1 MKLFNFLILLVWIFM
16 KKMVFTYSFSIIFLV
31 IFLTLVSL
39 FVWPIMEKVGLELEK
54 IQRNYIA
61 LLEENIGVSIS
72 YDSLSPSILSGLR
85 ISNIIISD
93 VENESSLISIKSIK
107 LQWNILKL
115 VGDNPTDAF
124 GKLVITGLSAEYDY
138 IQHGGVVQKLIK
150 AISGTQVVDE
160 EQFVGID
167 ESNHENEDMKELIK
181 NALKP
186 IFALPI
192 DVQLR
197 NTSLSY
203 LSNAVRVETIFS
215 LIEISDQGSE
225 GQLNLNVSGIVR
237 VQSQGEVSEF
247 GELVSSISL
256 KGRLTDVLEN
266 SFAQCSISSAQGSDY
281 IIPRLDFHTFFS
293 NNMIHAVAMQN
304 VLPFSIE
311 FVSDLISQQATFAFH
326 AENFE
331 LFDLISYQGENELLL
346 NLKGTEISG
355 LYTISYNW
363 GTEEVDYVLNGQSIL
378 SRLVLGE
385 KIILDYAI
393 KGDKDVFTIENFNV
407 LSDKLTADYSG
418 SINLQTYIP
427 EGILTVNSFTAPSGD
442 TLSSEI
448 YIDSLGNELIIFAPQ
463 ILLGEKSLTALQI
476 EAERIGNTLNFAFE
490 VSDYSR
496 AETSE
501 PGLLSANGSFDF
513 GDDLF
518 LQVEVLSDSLFLAS
532 VNEIAL
538 WYLPQ
543 EKSQS
548 LALISES
555 LTPYIFSFDAFFSTD
570 FSTFSYSLPYAIIAN
585 TQEDDE
591 FLLFSANGNESLF
604 QIPTLDMLIAG
615 QSIQAEASGDLGDN
629 DSEIFFNSSIFFNS
643 LPYTFSGVVIPNE
656 SLTVSGDYN
665 FNLGLE
671 FIDSSRFAATSQTQS
686 LPISINDSLY
696 SLSFD
701 SNLTYN
707 SPTDWIANIVN
718 FNIENISSTNIL
730 RPSLFVAGNISPDGA
745 FFEQV
750 VFSDDLSTL
759 EGVLA
764 TSWNIDNSVLGNVT
778 FNLAMEDSFSDEK
791 YELNLE
797 AFNLSGSSFSD
808 SDFLEN
814 MFFSADALI
823 QDSPS
828 GRFANFQTE
837 TNTINARFTA
847 QGSLANPSASL
858 IVDNS
863 SFQLGSNASEFSGSI
878 SLEDYAIT
886 ANNVNIEYGDVG
898 FQNLNGSVSLK
909 DFNGNLDGFVF
920 GRLSDSSYFAEK
932 TFSSPVEISLE
943 SPMMSEQIPFSE
955 RLFKLNVIFS
965 EITSPFLPPLTDYTI
980 EIARTPGRFDLSAG
994 INSEVTGYFLDSG
1007 EISLTANEGFFVE
1020 FDAFGIYD
1028 KNELTLVLD
1037 NIFANAEDFSKLVD
1051 LPVFSLHSGI
1061 ATGTGTLTGPLNDL
1075 QINASLHGT
1084 NMEISVPDYVNER
1097 LICVDFPV
1105 TVSQNVFS
1113 AENALFVSQ
1122 ETQTDVNLSVA
1133 LSMEQLEFTY
1143 ISLDIKTL
1151 NNEYVLGR
1159 YGMPY
1164 GTFEGL
1170 AETDLELYVTPDL
1183 VDVKGDIN
1191 TKEVEAIITIVP
1203 SDDPTVEVGGDVIV
1217 DLVITVENQS
1227 QLYLPSKTNPIIR
1240 GLVSQVEPLI
1250 IQMNTQYGTS
1260 LISGNFTMRGGEILY
1275 LNRTF
1280 FAREASAV
1288 FYDSLETFDPRL
1300 TASAEIRERDE
1311 NGDTVRILLS
1321 VEDQPLSQLD
1331 PSFESVPAMSEQE
1344 IMTLLGQIIIGQSE
1358 DANPLALLGGL
1369 ADYGTQIVVF
1379 RNIEN
1384 QVRDLLNLDL
1394 FSFRTMFLQNAVGYA
1409 LDNTGEETLAVGDF
1423 LDGTTIYI
1431 GKYLNETL
1439 YADALLSVVFDSDR
1453 QDLGLGGLVFQ
1464 PEFGLELPSPFATI
1478 RWSIAP
1484 DLTTDWNLL
1493 VPYTS
1498 ISFSWK
1504 FNL

>member
-1 MKLFNFLILLVWIFM
+1 M
-16 KKMVFTYSFSIIFLV
+16 KKLVFTYSLSIIFLV
-31 IFLTLVSL
+31 SCLTVVSL
-39 FVWPIMEKVGLELEK
+39 FVWPIMEKVGAELEK
-54 IQRNYIA
+54 IQSDYVA
-61 LLEENIGVSIS
+61 LLEENVGISIS

-85 ISNIIISD
+85 IANIIIRD
-93 VENESSLISIKSIK
+93 VENESSLISVGSIK

-115 VGDNPTDAF
+115 LGENPTDAF
-124 GKLVITGLSAEYDY
+124 GKLVITGLSAEYNY
-138 IQHGGVVQKLIK
+138 LQHDGIVQKLIQ
-150 AISGTQVVDE
+150 ATSTTNEMGAEQPVATDE
-160 EQFVGID
+160 NNLEQ
-167 ESNHENEDMKELIK
+167 EDIQEIIK

-203 LSNAVRVETIFS
+203 SSDVMNVESILSVV
-215 LIEISDQGSE
+215 EISDQGSE
-225 GQLNLNVSGIVR
+225 GQLNLNVNGVVR
-237 VQSQGEVSEF
+237 VESIGEAARF
-247 GELVSSISL
+247 GELVTLVSL
-256 KGRLTDVLEN
+256 KGRITDILEN
-266 SFAQCSISSAQGSDY
+266 SFAQCNISSVQESDY

-293 NNMIHAVAMQN
+293 NSTFHAVAMQN

-311 FVSDLISQQATFAFH
+311 FISDLIAKQATFAFH
-326 AENFE
+326 AENFD
-331 LFDLISYQGENELLL
+331 LFDLVSYRGDNDVIK
-346 NLKGTEISG
+346 NLKGTELSG
-355 LYTISYNW
+355 LYTINYNW
-363 GTEEVDYVLNGQSIL
+363 GTEETDYVLNGQSIL
-378 SRLVLGE
+378 SPLLLGE
-385 KIILDYAI
+385 TVALDFSMY
-393 KGDKDVFTIENFNV
+393 GDKDVFSIENFNIFSDT
-407 LSDKLTADYSG
+407 LSAEYSG
-418 SINLQTYIP
+418 SVNLQTFIP
-427 EGILTVNSFTAPSGD
+427 EGIFTIFSFTAPSGE
-442 TLSSEI
+442 TLSSEV
-448 YIDSLGNELIIFAPQ
+448 YIESLNNELIIFAPQ
-463 ILLGEKSLTALQI
+463 VLLGEKSLTALQI
-476 EAERIGNTLNFAFE
+476 EAERVNDTLNFTFE

-496 AETSE
+496 AETAE
-501 PGLLSANGSFDF
+501 PGLMSANGSFDF
-513 GDDLF
+513 GNDLF
-518 LQVEVLSDSLFLAS
+518 LQVELLSDSLFLAS
-532 VNEIAL
+532 INEIAL
-538 WYLPQ
+538 WYLPK
-543 EKSQS
+543 EESQT
-548 LALISES
+548 LALLNESIS
-555 LTPYIFSFDAFFSTD
+555 PYIFSFDAFFSTD

-585 TQEDDE
+585 TQRDDE

-629 DSEIFFNSSIFFNS
+629 DSEIFFNSSIYFNS
-643 LPYTFSGVVIPNE
+643 LPYTFSGVYIPSE
-656 SLTVSGDYN
+656 YLTVSGDYN

-671 FIDSSRFAATSQTQS
+671 FIDGLRFVATSQTQS
-686 LPISINDSLY
+686 LPISINDTLL

-701 SNLTYN
+701 SDLTYN
-707 SPTDWIANIVN
+707 SPTDWIANIIN
-718 FNIENISSTNIL
+718 FNVENISSTNIL
-730 RPSLFVAGNISPDGA
+730 RPSLLVAGNISPNGA

-750 VFSDDLSTL
+750 AYSDDLSSL
-759 EGVLA
+759 AGVLA

-778 FNLAMEDSFSDEK
+778 FNLSLEDTFSSEK

-808 SDFLEN
+808 NDFLEN

-837 TNTINARFTA
+837 TNTINARLTA

-858 IVDNS
+858 VVDNS
-863 SFQLGSNASEFSGSI
+863 SFQLGSYASEFSGSI

-886 ANNVNIEYGDVG
+886 ANDVNIEYGEVG

-909 DFNGNLDGFVF
+909 DFNGNIDGFVF
-920 GRLSDSSYFAEK
+920 GSLSESSYFAEK
-932 TFSSPVEISLE
+932 TFASPIQITLE
-943 SPMMSEQIPFSE
+943 SPLVSEQIPLSE
-955 RLFKLNVIFS
+955 RLFNLNVVFE
-965 EITSPFLPPLTDYTI
+965 EITSPFLPPLKDYTI
-980 EIARTPGRFDLSAG
+980 ELVRTPGRFDLSAG

-1007 EISLTANEGFFVE
+1007 EINLIASEGFFVTFE
-1020 FDAFGIYD
+1020 AFGIYD
-1028 KNELTLVLD
+1028 NNELTLVLD
-1037 NIFANAEDFSKLVD
+1037 NIFADAQDFSKLVD

-1061 ATGTGTLTGPLNDL
+1061 ATGTGTLTGPLSDL

-1097 LICVDFPV
+1097 LICADMPV

-1113 AENALFVSQ
+1113 TENALFVSQ
-1122 ETQTDVNLSVA
+1122 ETQAEVNLSVA

-1143 ISLDIKTL
+1143 ISLDIETL

-1164 GTFEGL
+1164 GTFEGF
-1170 AETDLELYVTPDL
+1170 AETDLELYITPDL
-1183 VDVKGDIN
+1183 VEVKGDIN
-1191 TKEVEAIITIVP
+1191 TKEVEAIITIIP
-1203 SDDPTVEVGGDVIV
+1203 SDSAVVEFGGDVIV
-1217 DLVITVENQS
+1217 DLFITVENQS

-1240 GLVSQVEPLI
+1240 GLVSQEEPLI

-1280 FAREASAV
+1280 FAREASAE
-1288 FYDSLETFDPRL
+1288 FYDSIETFDPRL

-1321 VEDQPLSQLD
+1321 VENQPLSQLD

-1379 RNIEN
+1379 RNVEN

-1409 LDNTGEETLAVGDF
+1409 LDNTGEEALAVGDF

-1439 YADALLSVVFDSDR
+1439 YADALLSVVFDNDR